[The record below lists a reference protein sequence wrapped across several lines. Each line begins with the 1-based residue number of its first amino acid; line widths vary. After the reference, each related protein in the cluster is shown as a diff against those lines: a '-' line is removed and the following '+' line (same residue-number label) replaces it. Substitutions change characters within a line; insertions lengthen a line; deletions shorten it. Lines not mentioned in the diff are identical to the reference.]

1 MHHPKSDSF
10 EDDPSYLANQEKRE
24 YWDGQNSEI
33 FWQNSEI
40 FVCDPLNSS
49 NRIKT
54 QD

>member
-24 YWDGQNSEI
+24 YWEGQNSEI
-33 FWQNSEI
+33 FL
-40 FVCDPLNSS
+40 CDPLNSS